1 MPATHSGAII
11 PFEEVK
17 TLLLDLITDLD
28 GFCRERGIRYALA
41 YGSLIGA
48 ILHKG
53 IIPWDDDI
61 DIWMPRSDF
70 MRLLKEYASARPG
83 SPYEIRSMDTDL
95 EFPLNFAKFCDTRT
109 VSIDQFGNQS
119 PIAVDIFIL
128 DGLGQSL
135 PEADALIRKVKKMQ
149 RIWSNQLFTKRLKIN
164 RQYSLKKNFFIAL
177 SKIGSLF
184 IPFRLLIRKYLS
196 LKQSYPIAESKY
208 CANLNADFAIYETRE
223 ILAFTDAQFEGRV
236 LRIPT
241 NYDHLL
247 KALYGDY
254 MQLPPEDQRKN
265 THGSTAYWVQR

>member
-1 MPATHSGAII
+1 MI
-11 PFEEVK
+11 PFDEVK
-17 TLLLDLITDLD
+17 SLLLDLITDLD

-48 ILHKG
+48 IRHKG

-61 DIWMPRSDF
+61 DIWMPRPDYQ
-70 MRLLKEYASARPG
+70 RLLKEYAPAHPG
-83 SPYEIRSMDTDL
+83 SHYEIRSMDTDV

-128 DGLGQSL
+128 DGLGRSL
-135 PEADALIRKVKKMQ
+135 PEARSLIRKLKRVQ
-149 RIWSNQLFTKRLKIN
+149 RIWSNQLFTKRLRIS
-164 RQYSLKKNFFIAL
+164 RQYSLKKNLFIAL
-177 SKIGSLF
+177 SKAVSPF
-184 IPFRLLIRKYLS
+184 IPFRQLIRKYLS

-208 CANLNADFAIYETRE
+208 CANLNADFAIFETRE
-223 ILAFTDAQFEGRV
+223 ILAFTDALFEGKV
-236 LRIPT
+236 FRIPS
-241 NYDHLL
+241 NYDFLL
-247 KALYGDY
+247 RVLYGDY